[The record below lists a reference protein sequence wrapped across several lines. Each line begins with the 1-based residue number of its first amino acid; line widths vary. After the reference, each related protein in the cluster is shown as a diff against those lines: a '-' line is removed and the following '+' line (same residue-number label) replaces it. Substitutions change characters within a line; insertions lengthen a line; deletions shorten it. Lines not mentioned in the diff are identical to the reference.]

1 MRRAYRLRLLLF
13 GTILVCLSPL
23 SATAADTGTA
33 PVKPAAGYLLG
44 IFPFMPL
51 ANIEGLFAPLARDIG
66 TELGKKVLLTSSATF
81 ETMIDDIKQARFDIA
96 YIQPF
101 DYVKFAK
108 SAGYVPVATR
118 AETLTSVVVVK
129 EGSPVTKLSQLKG
142 RSFGM
147 PPEFAAVSYL
157 NRFMLGKAG
166 LKPGTDVKMVF
177 LASHMNCLQELMI
190 GSVDACGV
198 SPSALRLAQIQ
209 LKSRFRTIDTSPPVP
224 SPLFV
229 VKSTLP
235 RKERDAVTRI
245 LTTTTLE
252 NVKPELRRM
261 YYADD
266 GKKPFIPASDLD
278 YEPIRNLLK
287 RIEH

>member
-1 MRRAYRLRLLLF
+1 
-13 GTILVCLSPL
+13 
-23 SATAADTGTA
+23 
-33 PVKPAAGYLLG
+33 
-44 IFPFMPL
+44 
-51 ANIEGLFAPLARDIG
+51 
-66 TELGKKVLLTSSATF
+66 
-81 ETMIDDIKQARFDIA
+81 
-96 YIQPF
+96 
-101 DYVKFAK
+101 
-108 SAGYVPVATR
+108 
-118 AETLTSVVVVK
+118 
-129 EGSPVTKLSQLKG
+129 
-142 RSFGM
+142 
-147 PPEFAAVSYL
+147 
-157 NRFMLGKAG
+157 
-166 LKPGTDVKMVF
+166 MVF